1 MLNVE
6 NVNAKFDDGT
16 NDTLLHKA
24 IRKGYRKIVNELLIY
39 HADVDTENDEGLTA
53 LTLASLEAPSKIVTE
68 LLNHKVDVNERSN
81 LGSTALICASL
92 RGNHEIVIELLN
104 HHADVNAQDQKGDTA
119 LMCATKSQNYEI
131 VIELLNHHA
140 DVNVQDEKG
149 ETALVRAI
157 ESQNYE
163 IVKELLNHHADVNI
177 QAEKG
182 DTALMCAIEYQKYE
196 IVIELLNH
204 YANVNVQDE
213 KGNTAL
219 IRAIECQN
227 YDIVMELLNHH
238 ADVNAQNEKGETALM
253 LAAYFEYHDIVIE
266 LLNHHADVN
275 AQNKDGTT
283 ALMFATEEKEDPKI
297 MIELLNH
304 HADVNIQANNG
315 FTALMIAANME
326 HNLFVSELCNH
337 NADVNLQ
344 NSDGDTA
351 LHLTLT
357 KDVTDTT
364 INIVKLLLP
373 DSTNLEIINKEN
385 KSVIGLAKESP
396 NQDLAQLIDDFYQQ
410 KKVEA
415 TRRELKKLQANQIL
429 SKKNQKLLQIK
440 ALKDEERDLSLQI
453 YQVQKRNAELA
464 EKIQRNREQIETWQC
479 ALNRTR
485 ETEGFK
491 SYEKLQEDIKYL
503 EKCIHTET
511 FDDVIQLAKR
521 ECPICFNEMKPSKK
535 IYQCQTGHIL
545 CEECFGKVKERTKIC
560 PSCKVNIAS
569 SPIRCRTLEEVI
581 EDEACK

>member
-1 MLNVE
+1 M
-6 NVNAKFDDGT
+6 
-16 NDTLLHKA
+16 
-24 IRKGYRKIVNELLIY
+24 
-39 HADVDTENDEGLTA
+39 
-53 LTLASLEAPSKIVTE
+53 
-68 LLNHKVDVNERSN
+68 
-81 LGSTALICASL
+81 
-92 RGNHEIVIELLN
+92 
-104 HHADVNAQDQKGDTA
+104 
-119 LMCATKSQNYEI
+119 
-131 VIELLNHHA
+131 
-140 DVNVQDEKG
+140 
-149 ETALVRAI
+149 RAI

-163 IVKELLNHHADVNI
+163 IVKELLNHHADVNT
-177 QAEKG
+177 QDEKG

-204 YANVNVQDE
+204 HANVNVQDE

-227 YDIVMELLNHH
+227 YDIVIELLNHH
-238 ADVNAQNEKGETALM
+238 ADVNAQNEKGETAFM
-253 LAAYFEYHDIVIE
+253 LATYFEYHDIVIE

-315 FTALMIAANME
+315 FTALMIDANME

-337 NADVNLQ
+337 NANVNLQ

-351 LHLTLT
+351 LHLTLL
-357 KDVTDTT
+357 KNVTDTT

-373 DSTNLEIINKEN
+373 DTTNLEIINKEN

-396 NQDLAQLIDDFYQQ
+396 NQDLAQLIEDFYQQ
-410 KKVEA
+410 KKIEA

-429 SKKNQKLLQIK
+429 SKKKQKLLQIK
-440 ALKDEERDLSLQI
+440 ALKDEERDLSLKI

-464 EKIQRNREQIETWQC
+464 EKLRRNREQIETWQC

-485 ETEGFK
+485 EIEGFK

-503 EKCIHTET
+503 EKCIHT
-511 FDDVIQLAKR
+511 
-521 ECPICFNEMKPSKK
+521 
-535 IYQCQTGHIL
+535 
-545 CEECFGKVKERTKIC
+545 
-560 PSCKVNIAS
+560 
-569 SPIRCRTLEEVI
+569 
-581 EDEACK
+581 